1 MKHWN
6 TELTV
11 GIVGLWAVGA
21 GLLWPAAWPYLAGCI
36 GASWIYA
43 IVAVRRS
50 GRARKRSLHVS
61 RPD

>member
-1 MKHWN
+1 MKYWN
-6 TELTV
+6 IELIA
-11 GIVGLWAVGA
+11 GIGGLLAVGA

-43 IVAVRRS
+43 IVAVRQS
-50 GRARKRSLHVS
+50 GRAKKKSLRAS

>member
-11 GIVGLWAVGA
+11 GIVGLLAVGA

-50 GRARKRSLHVS
+50 GRAKKRSLHVS